1 MDVLITRSPEEV
13 QHLLSVRWLDVR
25 RELGHLL
32 PPDVVLS
39 LEIGDS
45 EHFRTPRGYATTT
58 VLCPGRYHITFSE
71 KVLGCS
77 EDRLDAIIRHEL
89 GHVLDFSVP
98 FEGGTRWSQSRGA
111 TLPATVERRADAW
124 ALAVWRQFIRYDAED
139 VQSLSSGTLLRP
151 ERLGL

>member
-1 MDVLITRSPEEV
+1 MDVLVARSPEEV
-13 QHLLSVRWLDVR
+13 QRLLSVRWLDVQ
-25 RELGHLL
+25 REIGPLL
-32 PPDVVLS
+32 PPDLVLS

-71 KVLGCS
+71 KALWCS

-98 FEGGTRWSQSRGA
+98 LEGVNRWSQSRGA
-111 TLPATVERRADAW
+111 TLPATAERRADAL

-139 VQSLSSGTLLRP
+139 VQSLSTGTFLRP

>member
-98 FEGGTRWSQSRGA
+98 GRGA
-111 TLPATVERRADAW
+111 DRWAQARGVTLPATVERRADSL

-139 VQSLSSGTLLRP
+139 VQSLSSGTFLRP